1 MGQPS
6 SSPKRRIRS
15 VDPPESPYSQP
26 RDTSPQGYP
35 YQTRQTNNFVFQPT
49 VSTYITNPNT
59 QITSPVKSPQTA
71 GSNNPNNVSLK
82 VPPYLSREYLM
93 ILQH

>member
-26 RDTSPQGYP
+26 RGTSPDDYP
-35 YQTRQTNNFVFQPT
+35 YQTRQTNNFVIQPT
-49 VSTYITNPNT
+49 AVSTYMTKPST
-59 QITSPVKSPQTA
+59 QASPLKSPQTA
-71 GSNNPNNVSLK
+71 GSNNPNNLSLK
-82 VPPYLSREYLM
+82 VPPSLSREYLM
-93 ILQH
+93 LLQH